1 MAPKGACLYNR
12 RKMSRCQ
19 CFSQKFCGEA
29 LPFMT
34 EFRLGKMPQ
43 ACVRSEEFR
52 EKVRLLFATKVGV
65 KVTLSFCQPVGT
77 QQISW
82 M

>member
-1 MAPKGACLYNR
+1 MTPRVPAYTIGENEQMSMLFTKILWGSSALYDGIS
-12 RKMSRCQ
+12 SR
-19 CFSQKFCGEA
+19 
-29 LPFMT
+29 
-34 EFRLGKMPQ
+34 KMPQ

>member
-1 MAPKGACLYNR
+1 MLFTKILWGSSALYDWF
-12 RKMSRCQ
+12 SRN
-19 CFSQKFCGEA
+19 FCGERSA
-29 LPFMT
+29 RGT

>member
-1 MAPKGACLYNR
+1 
-12 RKMSRCQ
+12 
-19 CFSQKFCGEA
+19 
-29 LPFMT
+29 MT

-43 ACVRSEEFR
+43 ACVRAEELR

>member
-1 MAPKGACLYNR
+1 MLFAKILW
-12 RKMSRCQ
+12 
-19 CFSQKFCGEA
+19 EA

-52 EKVRLLFATKVGV
+52 EKVRLLFATEGGGEGDAQLLPAGGDAADQLDVACALRGRLVDSEK
-65 KVTLSFCQPVGT
+65 L
-77 QQISW
+77 
-82 M
+82 

>member
-1 MAPKGACLYNR
+1 MTPKGACLYNR

-19 CFSQKFCGEA
+19 CFSQKFCGET

-43 ACVRSEEFR
+43 TCVRSEEFR